1 MREHEESA
9 VEGQKNLQKDQK
21 GIRDHEEHETGE
33 IGRETGRRERR
44 LLEADNGA
52 AISHI

>member
-1 MREHEESA
+1 LE
-9 VEGQKNLQKDQK
+9 KDQK
-21 GIRDHEEHETGE
+21 GIRDHKEHEKGE

-44 LLEADNGA
+44 LFEADTDNGG